1 MKETDIL
8 FVVSAEVKRSQEKE
22 KDRWKKAYL
31 ER

>member
-1 MKETDIL
+1 MRETDRL
-8 FVVSAEVKRSQEKE
+8 FLFSAEEKRSQEKE